1 MPAPRTTTAFRRSHR
16 GFTLVELLVAIAV
29 MALMAILSWR
39 GLDGMSRAQTQTLA
53 RSDEVLVLQAGLAQW
68 KSDLD
73 AMTASPQVIGLDW
86 DGRVL
91 RITRRGSAGPS
102 DGMRVAAWTRRT
114 DAGGI
119 LAALAVATF
128 DQPGRLA
135 DLLGTSAELGTE
147 RRRRGQEAGSSRRS
161 TAGLA
166 NLLLPRWRLEQ
177 SPVQR
182 RVRQGNPVG
191 ASRRGS
197 RGVDTPPGAGH
208 HRSLDAGLGTS
219 HGGRWQIM
227 RNHRG
232 AALLAAMLTVT
243 LVATLA
249 ATCTVAAVAQR

>member
-114 DAGGI
+114 DAGGNWLRWQSPPLTSLDDWQTYWAQAQNWAQNAGDEDKKREVPSFHCRTGKSSTSEVEPGAI
-119 LAALAVATF
+119 RCPATG
-128 DQPGRLA
+128 PPRKP
-135 DLLGTSAELGTE
+135 
-147 RRRRGQEAGSSRRS
+147 SRRFP
-161 TAGLA
+161 TGFA
-166 NLLLPRWRLEQ
+166 P
-177 SPVQR
+177 
-182 RVRQGNPVG
+182 
-191 ASRRGS
+191 
-197 RGVDTPPGAGH
+197 
-208 HRSLDAGLGTS
+208 
-219 HGGRWQIM
+219 
-227 RNHRG
+227 
-232 AALLAAMLTVT
+232 
-243 LVATLA
+243 
-249 ATCTVAAVAQR
+249 C